1 VTLRV
6 GLIGCGRWGRLI
18 LRDLLA
24 LGAEVHV
31 VVPSAA
37 NRQEAIE
44 LGAARAV
51 EAIDDLGASVEGF
64 VVASPTSAHAAV
76 MDRLLPTGR
85 PMFVEKPMTNDLS
98 AARRLVA
105 AAADRIFVMDKWRYH
120 PGVEALAA
128 AAKSGELGEI
138 LAIRSY
144 RLGWGPP
151 HTDVDALWILL
162 PHDLAIALEVLG
174 HLPAPASA
182 LAPVPGRA
190 ASDFIAILRDR
201 PEGPQVTIEIAT
213 SHPVT
218 RRAVAV
224 VGSRKTAQLA
234 DSYDE
239 RITIADRAPGGV
251 FGAPHDRPAAG
262 DPPLRRELHAFLD
275 HLRGG
280 PPPRSSAA
288 DGLLIVERIAALRQL
303 AALPG

>member
-1 VTLRV
+1 MTLRV

-31 VVPSAA
+31 VAPSAA
-37 NRQEAIE
+37 NRREAVTI
-44 LGAARAV
+44 GAARAV
-51 EAIDDLGASVEGF
+51 TTLDDLDAPVEGF
-64 VVASPTSAHAAV
+64 VIASPTSTHAAV
-76 MDRLLPTGR
+76 MERVLPTGR

-105 AAADRIFVMDKWRYH
+105 GAGDRIFVMDKWRYH
-120 PGVEALAA
+120 AGVQAIAA

-144 RLGWGPP
+144 RLGWG
-151 HTDVDALWILL
+151 HSHSDVDALWILL

-174 HLPAPASA
+174 HLPAAAAA
-182 LAPVPGRA
+182 LTPVPGRA
-190 ASDFIAILRDR
+190 VSDFIAVLRDH
-201 PEGPQVTIEIAT
+201 PEGPQVTIEIGT

-218 RRAVAV
+218 RRAVVV
-224 VGSRKTAQLA
+224 VGSRKAAQLA

-239 RITIADRAPGGV
+239 RIAIAEGAPDGA
-251 FGAPHDRPAAG
+251 FGAPQHRPAPG
-262 DPPLRRELHAFLD
+262 EPPLRRELRAFLD

-280 PPPRSSAA
+280 PPPRSSATE
-288 DGLLIVERIAALRQL
+288 GLLIIERIAALRRL
-303 AALPG
+303 AALPD